1 MSNFNNDN
9 KKIPLIALVGL
20 PNSGKSTLLNRLGH
34 SRYKAVVANEAHTT
48 RDLNYAEDYW
58 DGMYMH
64 FVDTGGLVPSPEDKI
79 QKLVQLKSWE
89 AIAKADL
96 LIWVFDK
103 TTRPENIAQK
113 IIQGFWKSKKPFIIG
128 INKIDN
134 PNHEKSDI
142 DYAQFGGR
150 DFVNFSAANG
160 YNLNVLMDKII
171 EQLLS
176 LGFEKGN
183 FDDQNHLEEENE
195 KKTNKQQHHKIVRK
209 KADGSY
215 YVVRETNEIG
225 EQTNFRALS
234 AKEIAQFEENSVS
247 AEAEIKNL
255 IWIFANDFDIKN
267 LTSVLD
273 ERIETQKQEIVAKDL
288 ETDLEEN
295 QINDQDLEQSEVD
308 QTEELEELEKTT
320 KTSVYN
326 YNNIVLNSKELEGIV
341 WQEYLEHN
349 NFKPKE
355 TVVISSEKDYLDAV
369 RKLGYWGVYF
379 DLATNI
385 KRELYNINNG
395 KVSREKRVP
404 KVLFMGKPN
413 VGKSSLFNALAGT
426 DIQIVSEVAGTTLS
440 VNDTIIIRDKSFKK

>member
-1 MSNFNNDN
+1 MPTFKNNNGDD
-9 KKIPLIALVGL
+9 KIPLIALVGL

-96 LIWVFDK
+96 LVWVFDK
-103 TTRPENIAQK
+103 TTKVDNIAQK
-113 IIQGFWKSKKPFIIG
+113 IIQGVWKSKKPFIIG

-134 PNHEKSDI
+134 PNHEKNEI
-142 DYAQFGGR
+142 DYVQFGGR

-171 EQLLS
+171 EQLQG
-176 LGFEKGN
+176 LGFKKGN
-183 FDDQNHLEEENE
+183 FNEELYLEEEESNQ
-195 KKTNKQQHHKIVRK
+195 KTKKQQHQKIVRK

-215 YVVRETNEIG
+215 YVVRETNDLG

-234 AKEIAQFEENSVS
+234 AKEIDDFEKNTITQTRV
-247 AEAEIKNL
+247 KNL
-255 IWIFANDFDIKN
+255 IWVFDSDFDLLKLNPIFDQYTQIKD
-267 LTSVLD
+267 LD
-273 ERIETQKQEIVAKDL
+273 VVEVIEKVKEETQLEDANQSGEI
-288 ETDLEEN
+288 
-295 QINDQDLEQSEVD
+295 EQL
-308 QTEELEELEKTT
+308 Q
-320 KTSVYN
+320 
-326 YNNIVLNSKELEGIV
+326 YNNMKVNQPEVSLINWSEYFINHKLELT
-341 WQEYLEHN
+341 
-349 NFKPKE
+349 E
-355 TVVISSEKDYLDAV
+355 TVVISSNSDILDAV
-369 RKLGYWGVYF
+369 RKVGAWGVYY
-379 DLATNI
+379 DLLTNL
-385 KRELYNINNG
+385 KTELRSINNG
-395 KVSREKRVP
+395 KMSQKKQIP
-404 KVLFMGKPN
+404 KILFIGKPN

-440 VNDTIIIRDKSFKK
+440 VNDTLIVRDKSLKN

>member
-96 LIWVFDK
+96 LVWVFDK
-103 TTRPENIAQK
+103 TTKPENIAQK
-113 IIQGFWKSKKPFIIG
+113 ITQGFWKSKKPFIVG
-128 INKIDN
+128 VNKIDN
-134 PNHEKSDI
+134 PNHEREEMN
-142 DYAQFGGR
+142 YAQFGAR
-150 DFVNFSAANG
+150 DFVNFSAANW

-234 AKEIAQFEENSVS
+234 AKEIAQFEENSII
-247 AEAEIKNL
+247 ETDIKNL
-255 IWIFANDFDIKN
+255 IWIFANDFDEKELTPALDKIKDN
-267 LTSVLD
+267 GK
-273 ERIETQKQEIVAKDL
+273 IEESDNEKKDISQEF
-288 ETDLEEN
+288 EESEQDLEE
-295 QINDQDLEQSEVD
+295 IKEQ
-308 QTEELEELEKTT
+308 K
-320 KTSVYN
+320 N
-326 YNNIVLNSKELEGIV
+326 YNNIILSGNKLKEIV
-341 WQEYLEHN
+341 WQDYFTHE
-349 NFKPKE
+349 NFDPKE
-355 TVVISSEKDYLDAV
+355 TVIISSELEYLESS
-369 RKLGYWGVYF
+369 RKSGAWGIYF
-379 DLATNI
+379 DLATKLKFELRNI
-385 KRELYNINNG
+385 TNG
-395 KVSREKRVP
+395 KISREKRVP
-404 KVLFMGKPN
+404 KILFMGKPN
-413 VGKSSLFNALAGT
+413 VGKSTLFNALAGT

>member
-225 EQTNFRALS
+225 
-234 AKEIAQFEENSVS
+234 
-247 AEAEIKNL
+247 
-255 IWIFANDFDIKN
+255 
-267 LTSVLD
+267 
-273 ERIETQKQEIVAKDL
+273 
-288 ETDLEEN
+288 
-295 QINDQDLEQSEVD
+295 
-308 QTEELEELEKTT
+308 
-320 KTSVYN
+320 
-326 YNNIVLNSKELEGIV
+326 
-341 WQEYLEHN
+341 
-349 NFKPKE
+349 
-355 TVVISSEKDYLDAV
+355 
-369 RKLGYWGVYF
+369 
-379 DLATNI
+379 
-385 KRELYNINNG
+385 
-395 KVSREKRVP
+395 
-404 KVLFMGKPN
+404 
-413 VGKSSLFNALAGT
+413 
-426 DIQIVSEVAGTTLS
+426 
-440 VNDTIIIRDKSFKK
+440 